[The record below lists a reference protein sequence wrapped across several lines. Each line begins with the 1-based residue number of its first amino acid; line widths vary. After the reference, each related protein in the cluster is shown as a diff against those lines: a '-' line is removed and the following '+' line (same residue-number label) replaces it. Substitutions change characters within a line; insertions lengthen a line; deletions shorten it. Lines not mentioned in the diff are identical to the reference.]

1 MNKIKSITVLGGGT
15 AGLISA
21 LLLKKNFPHIDI
33 QLIKSEKIGTIGVG
47 EGTTEHWRIFTDL
60 VEIDML
66 EYMKECEATIK
77 IGVSFE
83 QWTKKPYI
91 HSIFGGY
98 DLTHNGYY
106 SIYGHLISN
115 DYDPLYLCPRFFY
128 DNLIFENNLKNHNFF
143 SNQYHFDAG
152 KLNKFLEKNAK
163 KYGIKIITD
172 DIIDAELDESGNI
185 NCLISN
191 DNSYFSDFFI
201 DCSGFQRFLLH
212 KKLNVRWKSYSKYLP
227 LNSAFAFLTEEMED
241 YSILTKITSHS
252 SGWSWS
258 IPTQSRTGN
267 GYVFCDEFISF
278 DDAKTEMEQFH
289 NRNLDIKKVFKF
301 EPGKLEK
308 FWYKNCVAVGISAG
322 FVEPLEATSI
332 SFSIQQIRCLCT
344 LIASGD
350 SETYNYHMNSTFNNI
365 FDFIQAHYITKRED
379 TSFWK
384 EVKNN
389 LNVTNSLSENLIKW
403 KNRLPHSSDID
414 CAWPVFHPINYIQ
427 MLYAQEWFDI
437 EKIKKEYEF
446 YGQNELIKDMVN
458 KLLTNNELQNKIGH
472 RDFIKKITN
481 KNSFI
486 YT

>member
-1 MNKIKSITVLGGGT
+1 MNEIKSISILGGGT
-15 AGLISA
+15 AGFISA
-21 LLLKKNFPHIDI
+21 LLLKKNFPHLNI

-47 EGTTEHWRIFTDL
+47 EGTTEHWRIFTDS

-66 EYMKECEATIK
+66 EYMKECESTIK
-77 IGVSFE
+77 IGISFE
-83 QWTKKPYI
+83 NWSKKPYI

-115 DYDPLYLCPRFFY
+115 DYDPLYLCPRFFH

-143 SNQYHFDAG
+143 SNQYHFDAK
-152 KLNKFLEKNAK
+152 KLNHFLEKNAIK
-163 KYGIKIITD
+163 NGIKVIVD
-172 DIIDAELDESGNI
+172 DIVDALLDDNGNI
-185 NCLISN
+185 ISLISN
-191 DNSYFSDFFI
+191 DCSYDSDFFI

-212 KKLNVRWKSYSKYLP
+212 KKLKVKWESYKNYLP
-227 LNSAFAFLTEEMED
+227 LNSAFTFLTEEMED
-241 YSILTKITSHS
+241 YSTLTKITAHS

-267 GYVFCDEFISF
+267 GYVFCDDFISF
-278 DDAKTEMEQFH
+278 DEAKNEMDKFYKRDL
-289 NRNLDIKKVFKF
+289 NVGKVFKF

-308 FWYKNCVAVGISAG
+308 FWYKNCVAVGISGG

-365 FDFIQAHYITKRED
+365 FDFIQAHYVNKRED
-379 TSFWK
+379 TLFWK

-389 LNVTNSLSENLIKW
+389 LKLTDSLSKNLMKW

-414 CAWPVFHPINYIQ
+414 CAWPVFRPINYIQ

-437 EKIKKEYEF
+437 EKIKKEYQF
-446 YGQNELIKDMVN
+446 CRHDDLIKNTVN
-458 KLLTNNELQNKIGH
+458 KLLTNNELQSKIGH
-472 RDFIKKITN
+472 RKFIQKVLH